1 MCFIWASF
9 SFNFYLIG
17 IDLKYLPGD
26 LYRNSLAS
34 GIADIIGMII
44 SGVLIQKISAKETL
58 KLFFLIAGFSGL
70 VLMFSTNFSFLFLF
84 LSRGCICATG
94 NIMFYLTVSMF
105 RPSVAATAM
114 GLCNVVSRLLTMA
127 APVVVEFEEPTPLTI
142 YTFMCF
148 AAVICVIALNEIDE
162 DEKPVKSTGN
172 FLKYN

>member
-1 MCFIWASF
+1 MLVCFVWASF

-34 GIADIIGMII
+34 GFADIIGTAY
-44 SGVLIQKISAKETL
+44 SGYLIQKLSAKETL

-70 VLMFSTNFSFLFLF
+70 ILMFSSGFSYLFLF

-105 RPSVAATAM
+105 RPSVSATAM

-127 APVVVEFEEPTPLTI
+127 APIVVEFHEPTPLTI

-148 AAVICVIALNEIDE
+148 AAVICVHALNEIQDE
-162 DEKPVKSTGN
+162 EEKP
-172 FLKYN
+172 